1 MAFEDVEQ
9 ALRIQVSQPLGKTGE
24 DPTSRTWAPSLLI
37 GFLMPVSREI
47 PGSTLSKP
55 RYLRK
60 PELFQVVHD
69 HCSRYVM
76 RIYAAAAWAAEAE
89 VSAFCLRI
97 RIFGPAC
104 GHPTSM
110 ALNFV
115 APLHPREPKQAQT
128 LLAAREKARLAKMGP
143 PQRSSCLIDSQLQKA
158 HSLRLWEGGHVLI
171 NEYLYKRGLLN
182 ASKGTLPT
190 SKKEMGLPSP
200 VMPRLTCEAGRS
212 ATVQ

>member
-1 MAFEDVEQ
+1 MKTRQ
-9 ALRIQVSQPLGKTGE
+9 AGPGPRACS
-24 DPTSRTWAPSLLI
+24 S
-37 GFLMPVSREI
+37 GFSCPCHERFR
-47 PGSTLSKP
+47 GSTLSKP

-76 RIYAAAAWAAEAE
+76 RIYAAAAWAAE

-97 RIFGPAC
+97 RQFGPAC

-128 LLAAREKARLAKMGP
+128 LLAAREKRGLQEWAP
-143 PQRSSCLIDSQLQKA
+143 PQHSSCLIDSQLQKA
-158 HSLRLWEGGHVLI
+158 HSLRLWERGHVLI